1 MKKPL
6 APVSLLAAAIFLAL
20 ASEPARAQSAVK
32 CEIKKLEPALI
43 PSPEISYSKK
53 SAQGQPPPWLE
64 IDVEIDI
71 PQPDKNGPKLGEDL
85 TVNYYI
91 LLNNKSLAEDGNATL
106 LTGSVSHA
114 EYLFGKGLHVGAFV
128 APQTLLKFFVGE
140 PLRNINQAI
149 IDIGVTISDSTG
161 VIARKASKSQVRD
174 GKGWWDNTENTEKY
188 TEVTG
193 RVLAKSDTPF
203 AHLAWDYYLP
213 EKPKS
218 GL

>member
-1 MKKPL
+1 
-6 APVSLLAAAIFLAL
+6 
-20 ASEPARAQSAVK
+20 VK
-32 CEIKKLEPALI
+32 CEIEKLEAALI
-43 PSPEISYSKK
+43 PSPQTESSYSKE
-53 SAQGQPPPWLE
+53 SAQGEPSPWLE

-71 PQPDKNGPKLGEDL
+71 PQPTKNGPKLGEDL

-91 LLNNKSLAEDGNATL
+91 LLNNKSLTEDGKATL

-128 APQTLLKFFVGE
+128 APQTLLKFFDGE
-140 PLRNINQAI
+140 APGKINQAI

-161 VIARKASKSQVRD
+161 VIARKASESQVRGD
-174 GKGWWDNTENTEKY
+174 KGWWDSTEKF

-203 AHLAWDYYLP
+203 ADLSWDYYLP

>member
-6 APVSLLAAAIFLAL
+6 ASVLFLASALFL
-20 ASEPARAQSAVK
+20 AMASGPALAQSAVK
-32 CEIKKLEPALI
+32 CEIKKIESSLLS
-43 PSPEISYSKK
+43 SPVIGSSYSKK
-53 SAQGQPPPWLE
+53 GSQPQMWLE
-64 IDVEIDI
+64 IDVDFDME
-71 PQPDKNGPKLGEDL
+71 QPDKNGPKLGEDL

-91 LLNNKSLAEDGNATL
+91 LLNNKSLTEDGKATL

-114 EYLFGKGLHVGAFV
+114 EYLYGKGLHVGAFV
-128 APQTLLKFFVGE
+128 SPQTLLKFFSGE
-140 PLRNINQAI
+140 PLRNINQAVV
-149 IDIGVTISDSTG
+149 DLGVTISDSTG

-174 GKGWWDNTENTEKY
+174 DKAWWDSTEKY

>member
-1 MKKPL
+1 MTKPL
-6 APVSLLAAAIFLAL
+6 APVLLLAAALLLAL
-20 ASEPARAQSAVK
+20 ASGPARAQSAVK
-32 CEIKKLEPALI
+32 CEIKKLEAALI
-43 PSPEISYSKK
+43 PSPQTGSSYSKK
-53 SAQGQPPPWLE
+53 SAQGQPSPWLE

-91 LLNNKSLAEDGNATL
+91 LLNNKSLTEDGKATL

-128 APQTLLKFFVGE
+128 APQTLLKFFDGDA
-140 PLRNINQAI
+140 PRNINQAI

-161 VIARKASKSQVRD
+161 VIARKAYKSQVRD
-174 GKGWWDNTENTEKY
+174 DKAWWDSTEKY

>member
-1 MKKPL
+1 MTKPL
-6 APVSLLAAAIFLAL
+6 APVLLLAAAIFLAL
-20 ASEPARAQSAVK
+20 ASGTARAQSAVK
-32 CEIKKLEPALI
+32 CEIEKLEAALI
-43 PSPEISYSKK
+43 PSPQTESSYSKE
-53 SAQGQPPPWLE
+53 SAQGEPSPWLE

-71 PQPDKNGPKLGEDL
+71 PQPTKNGPKLGEDL

-91 LLNNKSLAEDGNATL
+91 LLNNKSLTEDGKATL

-128 APQTLLKFFVGE
+128 APQTLLKFFDGE
-140 PLRNINQAI
+140 APGKINQAI
-149 IDIGVTISDSTG
+149 LDIGVTISDSTG
-161 VIARKASKSQVRD
+161 VIARKASESQVRGD
-174 GKGWWDNTENTEKY
+174 KGWWDSTEKF

-203 AHLAWDYYLP
+203 ADLSWDYYLP

>member
-1 MKKPL
+1 MTKPL
-6 APVSLLAAAIFLAL
+6 APVLLLAAAIFLAL
-20 ASEPARAQSAVK
+20 ASGPARAQSAVK
-32 CEIKKLEPALI
+32 CEIEKLEAALI
-43 PSPEISYSKK
+43 PSPQTESSYSKE
-53 SAQGQPPPWLE
+53 SAQGEPSPWLE

-71 PQPDKNGPKLGEDL
+71 PQPTKNGPKLGEDL

-91 LLNNKSLAEDGNATL
+91 LLNNKSLTEDGKATL

-128 APQTLLKFFVGE
+128 APQTLLKFFDGE
-140 PLRNINQAI
+140 APGKINQAI

-161 VIARKASKSQVRD
+161 VIARKASESQVRGD
-174 GKGWWDNTENTEKY
+174 KGWWDSTEKF

-203 AHLAWDYYLP
+203 ADLSWDYFLP

>member
-1 MKKPL
+1 MTKPL
-6 APVSLLAAAIFLAL
+6 APVLLLAAAIFLAL
-20 ASEPARAQSAVK
+20 ASGPARAQSAVK
-32 CEIKKLEPALI
+32 CEIKKIDAALI
-43 PSPEISYSKK
+43 PSPQINSSYSKK
-53 SAQGQPPPWLE
+53 SAQGQPSPWLE
-64 IDVEIDI
+64 IDVDIDI
-71 PQPDKNGPKLGEDL
+71 PQPDKNGPKLGEEL

-91 LLNNKSLAEDGNATL
+91 LLNNKSLTEDGKATL

-114 EYLFGKGLHVGAFV
+114 EFLYGKGLHVGAFV
-128 APQTLLKFFVGE
+128 SPQTLLKFFGGDA
-140 PLRNINQAI
+140 PRNINQAVV
-149 IDIGVTISDSTG
+149 DLGVTISDSTG
-161 VIARKASKSQVRD
+161 VIARKASKSPVRD
-174 GKGWWDNTENTEKY
+174 DKGWWDNTEKY

>member
-1 MKKPL
+1 M
-6 APVSLLAAAIFLAL
+6 
-20 ASEPARAQSAVK
+20 
-32 CEIKKLEPALI
+32 
-43 PSPEISYSKK
+43 
-53 SAQGQPPPWLE
+53 WLE
-64 IDVEIDI
+64 IDVDFDME
-71 PQPDKNGPKLGEDL
+71 QPDKNGPKLGEDL

-91 LLNNKSLAEDGNATL
+91 LLNNKSLTEDGKATL

-114 EYLFGKGLHVGAFV
+114 EYLFGKGMHVGAFV
-128 APQTLLKFFVGE
+128 APQTLLKFFDGE
-140 PLRNINQAI
+140 APRNINQAI

-174 GKGWWDNTENTEKY
+174 DKGWWDNTEKY

>member
-1 MKKPL
+1 MTKPL
-6 APVSLLAAAIFLAL
+6 APVLLLAAAIFLAL
-20 ASEPARAQSAVK
+20 ASGTARAQSAVK
-32 CEIKKLEPALI
+32 CEIKKLEAALI
-43 PSPEISYSKK
+43 PSPQTESSYSKE
-53 SAQGQPPPWLE
+53 SAQGEFSPWLE

-71 PQPDKNGPKLGEDL
+71 PQPTKNGPKLGEDL

-91 LLNNKSLAEDGNATL
+91 LLNNKSLTEDGKATL

-128 APQTLLKFFVGE
+128 APQTLLKFFDGE
-140 PLRNINQAI
+140 APGKINQAI

-161 VIARKASKSQVRD
+161 VIARKASESQVRGD
-174 GKGWWDNTENTEKY
+174 KGWWDSTEKF

-203 AHLAWDYYLP
+203 ADLSWDYYLP

>member
-1 MKKPL
+1 MTKPL
-6 APVSLLAAAIFLAL
+6 APVLLLAAAIFLAL
-20 ASEPARAQSAVK
+20 ASGTARAQSAVK
-32 CEIKKLEPALI
+32 CEIEKLEAALI
-43 PSPEISYSKK
+43 PSPQTESSYSKE
-53 SAQGQPPPWLE
+53 SAQGESSPWLE

-71 PQPDKNGPKLGEDL
+71 PQPTKNGPKLGEDL

-91 LLNNKSLAEDGNATL
+91 LLNNKSLTEDGKATL

-128 APQTLLKFFVGE
+128 APQTLLKFFDGE
-140 PLRNINQAI
+140 APRNFNQAI

-161 VIARKASKSQVRD
+161 VIARKASESQVRGD
-174 GKGWWDNTENTEKY
+174 KGWWDSTEKF

-203 AHLAWDYYLP
+203 ADLSWDYYLP

>member
-1 MKKPL
+1 MTKPL
-6 APVSLLAAAIFLAL
+6 APVLLLAAALFLAL
-20 ASEPARAQSAVK
+20 ASGPALAQSAVN
-32 CEIKKLEPALI
+32 CEIKKLEAALI
-43 PSPEISYSKK
+43 PSPQTGSSYSKK
-53 SAQGQPPPWLE
+53 SAQPHMWLE

-91 LLNNKSLAEDGNATL
+91 LLNNKSLTEDGKATL

-114 EYLFGKGLHVGAFV
+114 EYLYGKGLHVGAFV
-128 APQTLLKFFVGE
+128 SPQTLLKFFSGE
-140 PLRNINQAI
+140 TPRNINQAVV
-149 IDIGVTISDSTG
+149 DLGVTISDSTG

-174 GKGWWDNTENTEKY
+174 DKGWWDNTEKY

-203 AHLAWDYYLP
+203 THLAWDYYLP

>member
-6 APVSLLAAAIFLAL
+6 TPVTLIAAFIFLAVTSFPL
-20 ASEPARAQSAVK
+20 HAQTAIK
-32 CEIKKLEPALI
+32 CEIKKINSSLI
-43 PSPEISYSKK
+43 TSPQIGSNYSKK

-64 IDVEIDI
+64 IDVEIEI
-71 PQPDKNGPKLGEDL
+71 PQPEKNGPKLGEDL

-91 LLNNKSLAEDGNATL
+91 LLNNKDLTEDNKATL

-114 EYLFGKGLHVGAFV
+114 EYIYGKGLHVCAFV
-128 APQTLLKFFVGE
+128 SPQTFLKFFSGE

-149 IDIGVTISDSTG
+149 VDLGVTISDSNG
-161 VIARKASKSQVRD
+161 VIAREGDKSKVRGDKA
-174 GKGWWDNTENTEKY
+174 WWDNTEKY
-188 TEVTG
+188 TEITG
-193 RVLAKSDTPF
+193 RVLAKSGTPF

>member
-1 MKKPL
+1 MTKPL
-6 APVSLLAAAIFLAL
+6 APVLLLAAAIFLAL
-20 ASEPARAQSAVK
+20 ASGHARAQSAVK
-32 CEIKKLEPALI
+32 CEIKKIEPALLS
-43 PSPEISYSKK
+43 SPVVGSSYSKK
-53 SAQGQPPPWLE
+53 GSQPHMWLE
-64 IDVEIDI
+64 IDVDFDI
-71 PQPDKNGPKLGEDL
+71 EQPKKESKLGEEL

-91 LLNNKSLAEDGNATL
+91 LLNNKSLTEDGKATL
-106 LTGSVSHA
+106 LTGSVSHF
-114 EYLFGKGLHVGAFV
+114 EFLYGKGLHVGAFV
-128 APQTLLKFFVGE
+128 SPQTLLKFFDGE
-140 PLRNINQAI
+140 APRNINQAVV
-149 IDIGVTISDSTG
+149 DLGVTISDSTG

-174 GKGWWDNTENTEKY
+174 DKGWWDNTEKY

>member
-1 MKKPL
+1 ML
-6 APVSLLAAAIFLAL
+6 QD
-20 ASEPARAQSAVK
+20 EHGGG
-32 CEIKKLEPALI
+32 
-43 PSPEISYSKK
+43 YGSKK
-53 SAQGQPPPWLE
+53 SAQGQPSPWLE

-71 PQPDKNGPKLGEDL
+71 PQPDKNDPKLGEDL

-91 LLNNKSLAEDGNATL
+91 LLNNKSLTEDGKATL

-114 EYLFGKGLHVGAFV
+114 EYLYGKGLHVGAFV
-128 APQTLLKFFVGE
+128 SPQTLLKFFSGE
-140 PLRNINQAI
+140 TPRNINQAVV
-149 IDIGVTISDSTG
+149 DLGVTISDSTG

-174 GKGWWDNTENTEKY
+174 DKGWWDSTEKY

-203 AHLAWDYYLP
+203 THLAWDYYLP

>member
-1 MKKPL
+1 MTKPL
-6 APVSLLAAAIFLAL
+6 APVLLLAAAIFLAV
-20 ASEPARAQSAVK
+20 ASGPARAQSDVK
-32 CEIKKLEPALI
+32 CEIKKLEPALLS
-43 PSPEISYSKK
+43 SPVIGSSYSKK
-53 SAQGQPPPWLE
+53 GSQPHMWLE
-64 IDVEIDI
+64 IDVDFDME
-71 PQPDKNGPKLGEDL
+71 QTKKESKLGEEL

-91 LLNNKSLAEDGNATL
+91 LLNNKSLTEDGKATL

-128 APQTLLKFFVGE
+128 APQTLLKFFDGE
-140 PLRNINQAI
+140 APRNINQAI

-174 GKGWWDNTENTEKY
+174 DKGWWDSTEKY

-193 RVLAKSDTPF
+193 RVLAKSVTPF
-203 AHLAWDYYLP
+203 ADLAWDYFLP